1 MIVRVYFFIRKQVMR
16 YINVLYLDAFEV
28 LTSACV
34 AVLLLLFNDSFICIF
49 LDLQNFYCSMV

>member
-1 MIVRVYFFIRKQVMR
+1 MIVRVYFSSESN
-16 YINVLYLDAFEV
+16 INVLYLDAFEV